1 VTITCREFRERA
13 LELGDAR
20 VPLETELRE
29 HLDSCDAC
37 RAVAGELEA
46 VTEAARRLGPR
57 PLPADAWPRLALEL
71 GRRGVSA
78 PAAQAPLRWTG
89 TWLAVAASLLV
100 TLGAAL
106 WVVARGPA
114 IPASGNAAATG
125 ASAPTSSE
133 LVATIESELQLA
145 ASHYEKAIA
154 GLEQVATASDAP
166 LDPAVMATLRQNLK
180 VIDAAIDDSRVA
192 LRSEPGNTVAQE
204 SLFEAFRRKI
214 ALLQDTIA
222 LMNEM
227 RKGDEMGAA
236 RAVESLNK
244 S

>member
-1 VTITCREFRERA
+1 VTITCQQFRERA
-13 LELGDAR
+13 LGLGDAGI
-20 VPLETELRE
+20 PLEAELQA
-29 HLDSCDAC
+29 HLDTCDKC
-37 RAVAGELEA
+37 RAVAADLEA
-46 VTEAARRLGPR
+46 LVGTARALDPV
-57 PLPADAWPRLALEL
+57 PVPADAWPRLARALV
-71 GRRGVSA
+71 GQGVR
-78 PAAQAPLRWTG
+78 PPVAQPPVRWTG

-114 IPASGNAAATG
+114 VPGPDAAAG
-125 ASAPTSSE
+125 APGAGAPSSD

-154 GLEQVATASDAP
+154 GLERVAASSDAP
-166 LDPAVMATLRQNLK
+166 LDPEVMATLRQNLR
-180 VIDAAIDDSRVA
+180 VIDAAIDDSQVA
-192 LRSEPGNTVAQE
+192 LRAEPGNRLAQE

-214 ALLQDTIA
+214 GLLQDTIA

-227 RKGDEMGAA
+227 RKGDEAGAA